1 MTEEGQAQEWIDYF
15 SLLTHEE
22 LIRLFDT
29 QKGDA
34 LHRLYERQ
42 FQIHYN
48 NYKQMMPT
56 PLAMKHGINSLF
68 LMALDDVLMEIKAS
82 YSQLR
87 ESAMNIFR
95 AMLLEFFMSE
105 AEMFK
110 QQSDPWRAF
119 VEWVRQGNKTNFD
132 NEYFKAKEIE
142 SDSGCFA
149 FDIQRCFYF
158 EVLKESGRPELGS
171 ILCEYDSILASVVDS
186 WIKFTRHET
195 IASGDERCTFR
206 YEKR

>member
-68 LMALDDVLMEIKAS
+68 LMVVLCVILEPILKLVEDLFRK
-82 YSQLR
+82 QL
-87 ESAMNIFR
+87 NI
-95 AMLLEFFMSE
+95 
-105 AEMFK
+105 
-110 QQSDPWRAF
+110 
-119 VEWVRQGNKTNFD
+119 
-132 NEYFKAKEIE
+132 
-142 SDSGCFA
+142 
-149 FDIQRCFYF
+149 
-158 EVLKESGRPELGS
+158 
-171 ILCEYDSILASVVDS
+171 
-186 WIKFTRHET
+186 
-195 IASGDERCTFR
+195 
-206 YEKR
+206 